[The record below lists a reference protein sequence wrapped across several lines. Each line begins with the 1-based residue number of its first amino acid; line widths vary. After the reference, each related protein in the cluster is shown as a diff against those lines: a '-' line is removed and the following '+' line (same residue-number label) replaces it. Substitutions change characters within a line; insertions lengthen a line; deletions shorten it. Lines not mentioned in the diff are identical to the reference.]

1 MRNLG
6 ENMSKGKKIPLAQR
20 VCERLD
26 IPSGTLT
33 NTSFVEIAGD
43 REVTLS
49 GCEALVIYRENEV
62 KLRLCDGEITL
73 RGEGLE
79 LRSFS
84 GGRIA
89 VRGTVRSICFGGDG
103 GDDS

>member
-1 MRNLG
+1 
-6 ENMSKGKKIPLAQR
+6 MSKGKKIPLGQR

-33 NTSFVEIAGD
+33 NTSFVEIAGS

-49 GCEALVIYRENEV
+49 GCEALVNYSETEV
-62 KLRLCDGEITL
+62 KLRLCDGEISIS
-73 RGEGLE
+73 GEGLE

-89 VRGTVRSICFGGDG
+89 VRGAVRSICLGGEG
-103 GDDS
+103 GNDS